1 MGGMGTAWRESTR
14 VPALRVPV
22 LLMGLGEAARALG
35 QPSEASTPS
44 EPIALDLSAARRPPH
59 KNSAAESTEAGKRG
73 RSHGESAPRVR
84 THPGRTVVRAAAAEI
99 SWRVIGRGGRFLIGG
114 STRGSTRRLNSRL
127 TATQERLLSRV
138 ESPLSRVTTS

>member
-1 MGGMGTAWRESTR
+1 MGGMGTAWRESTQ

-44 EPIALDLSAARRPPH
+44 ESIALDLSAARRPPH

-73 RSHGESAPRVR
+73 RSHGETPRA
-84 THPGRTVVRAAAAEI
+84 HGRTCSRCRDLVAGDRA
-99 SWRVIGRGGRFLIGG
+99 GRPIPDW
-114 STRGSTRRLNSRL
+114 RLNSRL
-127 TATQERLLSRV
+127 NSPAQLATHRDSRAAL
-138 ESPLSRVTTS
+138 ESS